1 MRYVS
6 AQYILTGTGE
16 VLKRAVLALAPDGTI
31 AEIIASGPDHGEKH
45 SVEFYN
51 GIILPGFVNCHCHLE
66 LSHMH
71 NAMPKGGGLGAFI
84 FGLRDLRAAEPLEI
98 SEKAAKADEEMFAA
112 GISACADICNTPHT
126 FPVKAASTIRY
137 INLLEVF
144 GIDSE
149 KAAKRMDELRA
160 LASKAASAGAGFQL
174 VPHAPYSMSLSLLGM
189 LLAETSSNSV
199 TSIHFMETAGER
211 MFLESLTGP
220 LYESYLRSGLLPAR
234 TDLAPDPVSAVLD
247 YVTPSGNLILVH
259 NTFADSE
266 SIQRLKSRKNLF
278 FCLCPGANLF
288 IEERMPPLTL
298 LLEEGCDIVI
308 GTDSLASNSTLSIF
322 EEMKLLQQHFPFL
335 NLKQLSLWA
344 SANGARALGLTGSH
358 GVIAPGSSPG
368 LVLVNNADL
377 ENLKLL
383 PGSTMKRL
391 A

>member
-1 MRYVS
+1 
-6 AQYILTGTGE
+6 
-16 VLKRAVLALAPDGTI
+16 
-31 AEIIASGPDHGEKH
+31 
-45 SVEFYN
+45 
-51 GIILPGFVNCHCHLE
+51 
-66 LSHMH
+66 
-71 NAMPKGGGLGAFI
+71 
-84 FGLRDLRAAEPLEI
+84 
-98 SEKAAKADEEMFAA
+98 
-112 GISACADICNTPHT
+112 
-126 FPVKAASTIRY
+126 
-137 INLLEVF
+137 
-144 GIDSE
+144 
-149 KAAKRMDELRA
+149 
-160 LASKAASAGAGFQL
+160 
-174 VPHAPYSMSLSLLGM
+174 MSLSLLGM